1 MQAEKQP
8 AVIFSQRL
16 RLLSRQ
22 NDCNQI
28 ELAKEFGVSQA
39 AVSKWF
45 NGSIPSHAILLK
57 MALKF
62 GVPTGYLLGLDIESA
77 SGILPPASIISPP
90 ESRPETG
97 SIKNITISRKGEG
110 KGEEGDE
117 IMAIAALLREAA
129 ERLEAYHR
137 KQKGK

>member
-1 MQAEKQP
+1 MEWGELATH
-8 AVIFSQRL
+8 L
-16 RLLSRQ
+16 GLSRAMLDFARKGQ
-22 NDCNQI
+22 RN
-28 ELAKEFGVSQA
+28 LSFK
-39 AVSKWF
+39 
-45 NGSIPSHAILLK
+45 AIRRLED
-57 MALKF
+57 AER
-62 GVPTGYLLGLDIESA
+62 DA
-77 SGILPPASIISPP
+77 GILPPASIISPP